1 MNCGKVLKILLEDGN
16 FTQTDLAVAIGYSQ
30 RAVSKWVNEQAEPT
44 ETAICMIAEFFGV
57 STDYLLGRTDE
68 LGAVTSVPAVLQFSE
83 EDREILSLFHAL
95 TPEYQAVALNTLRS
109 WADVPTAG
117 SSIKK
122 V

>member
-1 MNCGKVLKILLEDGN
+1 MNCGKVLKNLLEDGN

-68 LGAVTSVPAVLQFSE
+68 LGAVTPISVVSQSSE
-83 EDREILSLFHAL
+83 DHEILSLFHAL

-109 WADVPTAG
+109 WAGVPAVGT
-117 SSIKK
+117 SKK
-122 V
+122 KA